1 MKKRTI
7 FFDAGETL
15 IYRNPSLLTITDRF
29 LKKNGI
35 NINKKRLASV
45 LNECAISMKPVA
57 ESGSV
62 PDSKKWEI
70 YVSKI
75 FKKLNVK
82 DNKIMIKLREHLKKG
97 TSYRPF
103 DDTKKTLKHLRK
115 MGFKLGVISN
125 ASSELT
131 GILKRTDIY
140 DFFDGIIIS
149 EVAGH
154 EKPDVMIFRKALE
167 ALKATPEESIYIG
180 DNFIADVK
188 GAIKAGITPVWL
200 HRKSKNSEFSYSGRA
215 DKNVFKI
222 KKLSEIIK
230 LMNEEGWI

>member
-1 MKKRTI
+1 MKKKTI

-29 LKKNGI
+29 LRKNGI
-35 NINKKRLASV
+35 NVNKKSLASI
-45 LNECAISMKPVA
+45 LNECAIGMKPVA

-70 YVSKI
+70 YISKI
-75 FKKLNVK
+75 FKKLSIK
-82 DNKIMIKLREHLKKG
+82 DDKIMIKLRERLKKG
-97 TSYRPF
+97 TSYRVF
-103 DDTKKTLKHLRK
+103 YDTKKTLKHLRK

-131 GILKRTDIY
+131 GILKRTGLC

-149 EVAGH
+149 ELAGY
-154 EKPDVMIFRKALE
+154 EKPDVMIFRKALKKLKTTPDE
-167 ALKATPEESIYIG
+167 AVYVG

-200 HRKSKNSEFSYSGRA
+200 RRKSKNSEFSYSGRA
-215 DKNVFKI
+215 DKNGFKI